1 MKNNQIESIEPQT
14 VVNTLIIN
22 YMIIKYIHYDVYNI
36 IV

>member
-14 VVNTLIIN
+14 VANTLIIN
-22 YMIIKYIHYDVYNI
+22 YMIIKYIHYVYNI